1 MLKNKKGMTLTALI
15 ITLFV
20 IIIIVG
26 ITISSSTDI
35 IKNSSKSS
43 IQTNLYLIKA
53 RAETLLEDYL
63 FDGTDNL
70 GTEASSSQISSVG
83 FTKDSEQYIY
93 RVWDNSKLEEEGI
106 STENVAEA
114 EVFIVQYDIVNDS
127 VDVASTIGYE
137 DEDGNEIY
145 ILSELD

>member
-1 MLKNKKGMTLTALI
+1 MLKNKNGVTLTALI

-26 ITISSSTDI
+26 ITISASTDI

-106 STENVAEA
+106 STENVAES

-127 VDVASTIGYE
+127 VDVASTRGFE
-137 DEDGNEIY
+137 DEDGTYIY
-145 ILSELD
+145 ILSEFD

>member
-1 MLKNKKGMTLTALI
+1 MLKNNRGVTLTALI
-15 ITLFV
+15 IMVLV
-20 IIIIVG
+20 LLIIVG
-26 ITISSSTDI
+26 TTVICSTDI
-35 IKNSSKSS
+35 LRNSDKSKLKS
-43 IQTNLYLIKA
+43 NLYLVKA

-70 GTEASSSQISSVG
+70 GTEATDSQIEAVG
-83 FTKDSEQYIY
+83 FDEYTGNYIY
-93 RVWDNSKLEEEGI
+93 RVWDATKLTEEGI
-106 STENVAEA
+106 DVDSVKDS
-114 EVFIVQYDIVNDS
+114 EVFIVQYDLTNDS